1 MSSIEVK
8 DLKWPN
14 TLLCI
19 ENLTVDFTTQQDIM
33 KVLDGVS
40 VDVKKGE
47 ILAIVGESGSG
58 KSTLCKTILGILPKN
73 AYIKSGSIE
82 FEGVDMIDKAESN
95 SIGKISKKDKYSKLI
110 KKIRSV
116 DISMVFQNPA
126 SYLDP
131 TLTIGKQIVECIIAV
146 KRLPKREAKIRALEL
161 IDVVGIDNPKKRFEQ
176 YPYQLSGGMLQRILL
191 AIAISNNPKLLIADE
206 PTTSLD
212 TIVQKQI
219 VTLMKNIQRKY
230 NTSIIFVTHDLILA
244 KSISD
249 RIAVMHD
256 GEILEVGNTLEI
268 FNKPINSYT
277 KNLINSLKSVDIK
290 GGNES

>member
-19 ENLTVDFTTQQDIM
+19 ENLTVDFTTQQDII

-110 KKIRSV
+110 KR
-116 DISMVFQNPA
+116 
-126 SYLDP
+126 
-131 TLTIGKQIVECIIAV
+131 
-146 KRLPKREAKIRALEL
+146 
-161 IDVVGIDNPKKRFEQ
+161 
-176 YPYQLSGGMLQRILL
+176 
-191 AIAISNNPKLLIADE
+191 
-206 PTTSLD
+206 
-212 TIVQKQI
+212 
-219 VTLMKNIQRKY
+219 
-230 NTSIIFVTHDLILA
+230 
-244 KSISD
+244 
-249 RIAVMHD
+249 
-256 GEILEVGNTLEI
+256 
-268 FNKPINSYT
+268 
-277 KNLINSLKSVDIK
+277 
-290 GGNES
+290 